1 MSQFEFLSLNF
12 EFEGN
17 DYFCLIRKKK
27 KGAGIVEYLI
37 TVMNG
42 KLERLLYGN
51 HIITEINGQLQ
62 IDNVVQNQKQAAL
75 KLTITKA
82 LHKYLV
88 NHRAQE
94 AADRLPAQEAA
105 DRLPAQKAVDR
116 LPAPVSSE

>member
-1 MSQFEFLSLNF
+1 VNSARFIQSFLTKTVMSQFEFLSLNF

-27 KGAGIVEYLI
+27 KGNDIVEYHI

-88 NHRAQE
+88 NQRAH
-94 AADRLPAQEAA
+94 AAENQ
-105 DRLPAQKAVDR
+105 
-116 LPAPVSSE
+116 LPAPVNG